1 MKDKNETL
9 LDEIFDISAIHPEIT
24 DAKAYGISTNEK
36 GELKSVLIDFNPD
49 VYDLIEEIRN
59 QNKHLLFEYVS
70 LVTTGWAAPLND
82 NGEVDGAPSKHPDR
96 RRVALAI
103 AVNIANKNIFGSVIK
118 FDDADEKVYDF
129 NNATG
134 SLAEAINELF

>member
-1 MKDKNETL
+1 MSD
-9 LDEIFDISAIHPEIT
+9 
-24 DAKAYGISTNEK
+24 
-36 GELKSVLIDFNPD
+36 
-49 VYDLIEEIRN
+49 

-70 LVTTGWAAPLND
+70 VVTSGWAAPLNSD
-82 NGEVDGAPSKHPDR
+82 GEVDGAPSKHPDR

-103 AVNIANKNIFGSVIK
+103 AFSITNKNIIGSVLK

-134 SLAEAINELF
+134 SLADAIIEMFA